1 MSLYRKKR
9 AEPKHSA
16 FKPLN
21 HDRKWAIKWLQTSI
35 PLVPP
40 FCILF
45 PIGNTWKYSVKLWM
59 FHSVTLLEYWTVG
72 ICSHIFG
79 KAMQAVPN
87 GPQHRAERETV
98 SSWDGVS
105 MSHQF
110 PAQFLPPLQ
119 ENGGNTAPI
128 QSDIIN
134 IWLDGRFHVSFRFI
148 QSIELFCLR
157 REKWVRN
164 GLMNKWID
172 LSLHLYLLAYRNMVS
187 ADLCSFGLVCTITM
201 YYKSLHKH
209 VPS

>member
-1 MSLYRKKR
+1 MASD
-9 AEPKHSA
+9 KHT
-16 FKPLN
+16 PG
-21 HDRKWAIKWLQTSI
+21 T
-35 PLVPP
+35 P
-40 FCILF
+40 FLHSF
-45 PIGNTWKYSVKLWM
+45 SIGNTWKYSVKLWM

-105 MSHQF
+105 ISHQF
-110 PAQFLPPLQ
+110 PAQFLPALQ

-128 QSDIIN
+128 QNDIIN

-148 QSIELFCLR
+148 QSIELF
-157 REKWVRN
+157 W
-164 GLMNKWID
+164 LMNKWID
-172 LSLHLYLLAYRNMVS
+172 LSLHLYLLACRNIVS

-201 YYKSLHKH
+201 YYKSLHI
-209 VPS
+209 PF